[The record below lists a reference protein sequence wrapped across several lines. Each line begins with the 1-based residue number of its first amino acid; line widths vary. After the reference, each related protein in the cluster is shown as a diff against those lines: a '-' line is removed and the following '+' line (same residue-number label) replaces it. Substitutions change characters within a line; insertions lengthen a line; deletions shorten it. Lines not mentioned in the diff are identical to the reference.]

1 MTYAALDPIR
11 EAAQFIGEKLAAAG
25 LESGRLAIVLGSGL
39 GKFADSV
46 EVRMAFPYR
55 EIPNFPVSTVAGHS
69 GRLLLAVEPQSG
81 EPFWVMQGRVHY
93 YEGYTPAQV
102 VFPLRVLRLLGVQTM
117 LLTNAAGGIR
127 RDLTAGSFML
137 LADHINLMGMNPLI
151 GPNLEELGTRFPDMT
166 DAYDLALRRRIHEVA
181 AAQNIT
187 LADGVYAGL
196 SGPTF
201 ETPAEIRMLERLG
214 ADAVGMS
221 TVPETIAAHHAGM
234 TVAAVSFIANKA
246 AGISEGKLSH
256 EEVFEN
262 AKAAEGR
269 FTALMLG
276 AVHKLL
282 ENDE

>member
-1 MTYAALDPIR
+1 MTHAALDPIR
-11 EAAQFIGEKLAAAG
+11 EAAQFIGEKLAAVG

-46 EVRMAFPYR
+46 EVRMAIPYR
-55 EIPNFPVSTVAGHS
+55 EISNFPVSTVAGHS
-69 GRLLLAVEPQSG
+69 GRLLLAIEPKSG

-93 YEGYTPAQV
+93 YESYTPAQV

-137 LADHINLMGMNPLI
+137 LTDHINLMGMNPLI

-166 DAYDLALRRRIHEVA
+166 DAYDPSLRRRIHDAA
-181 AAQNIT
+181 AAQDIP
-187 LADGVYAGL
+187 LADGIYAGL

-221 TVPETIAAHHAGM
+221 TVPETIAARHAGM

-262 AKAAEGR
+262 ALAAEGR

-276 AVHKLL
+276 AVHTIL
-282 ENDE
+282 EGDA